1 MFKKFAAEQQHK
13 LAKLPVFSQG
23 ADFYCNLVK
32 FDVSEIFAQLEK
44 DIKRT
49 QVERDQMLKLKEEN
63 VKNLM
68 ESMQTCL
75 NSMQTCL
82 KSVQT
87 KSVLTPELVSR
98 LREDSFKTLRE
109 LPLFGLTTSPVDFR
123 HPSIADLQAMPKD
136 KPIQAVGFKWK
147 ENGNYISG
155 IQVIM
160 SNGCNSPVFLGKTQ
174 NADNL
179 QEVKITPQVK
189 KIRGT

>member
-1 MFKKFAAEQQHK
+1 MIIERTNAEFLKLEQPVIERISQLSDFKGQVSKKILVLYSVLDELKEMFKKFTAEQQHK
-13 LAKLPVFSQG
+13 LAKLPVFSHG
-23 ADFYCNLVK
+23 ADFYCNLIK

-109 LPLFGLTTSPVDFR
+109 LPLFGKTDEAVDFR
-123 HPSIADLQAMPKD
+123 HPSVADL
-136 KPIQAVGFKWK
+136 
-147 ENGNYISG
+147 
-155 IQVIM
+155 
-160 SNGCNSPVFLGKTQ
+160 
-174 NADNL
+174 
-179 QEVKITPQVK
+179 
-189 KIRGT
+189 